1 MKIRQTKE
9 IVEKI
14 LNEKPETRDSDAL
27 LFIEVIRSIDP
38 EAVNLPIY
46 KLMPRCTDEGD
57 LPPFETMRRTR
68 QKIQEQNPNL
78 RGSKEVESY
87 RAYKEHKFFDFAISR
102 K

>member
-38 EAVNLPIY
+38 AAIELPIY

-78 RGSKEVESY
+78 RGNKAVESF
-87 RAYKEHKFFDFAISR
+87 RAYKEHKFFDFVISR

>member
-1 MKIRQTKE
+1 MKIRQTKA
-9 IVEKI
+9 IVEKV
-14 LNEKPETRDSDAL
+14 LNEKPETRDCDAL
-27 LFIEVIRSIDP
+27 LFVEVIRSIDP
-38 EAVNLPIY
+38 EAVELPIY

-78 RGSKEVESY
+78 RASNDVVLL
-87 RAYKEHKFFDFAISR
+87 RAVKEHKFFDFAISR